1 MLTTIPGGDS
11 ALCLGSHYEY
21 DAPTIKSAYGGK
33 AIETYMAPGERMGG
47 TTHGVGWGRRQYH
60 PGQKK
65 GDQTD
70 YGEYNILILEHLA
83 GPGRRGGA
91 IDLKSLVPHWQRR
104 LSSPEWGAW
113 RCTQTKQTLQQVEAG
128 TPLES
133 LGGMSNAMGM
143 RSAAAIAAFDTE
155 AEAAAAARATSFTHR
170 HEEAIK
176 HGQTALPLGVA
187 LDHLPRLPGGAHAGS
202 GQLGTP
208 RVRPSLWDGPSSY
221 LTAARASRLKRA
233 PHEGSSVAEPYSVR
247 ACSA

>member
-1 MLTTIPGGDS
+1 M
-11 ALCLGSHYEY
+11 
-21 DAPTIKSAYGGK
+21 
-33 AIETYMAPGERMGG
+33 
-47 TTHGVGWGRRQYH
+47 GWGRRQYH

-83 GPGRRGGA
+83 GRGRRGGA
-91 IDLKSLVPHWQRR
+91 IDLKTLVPHWQRR

-155 AEAAAAARATSFTHR
+155 AEAAAAARATSFTHQ
-170 HEEAIK
+170 HEEALVGSEFFTRVAWK
-176 HGQTALPLGVA
+176 VAVDGQRPRAAIEATAAQMSGWIQSQVRKGVA
-187 LDHLPRLPGGAHAGS
+187 KFEEATDTKSPLSREEFVDDLAVTSMAR
-202 GQLGTP
+202 
-208 RVRPSLWDGPSSY
+208 LWDVGKVSY
-221 LTAARASRLKRA
+221 
-233 PHEGSSVAEPYSVR
+233 P
-247 ACSA
+247 